1 MRGTRFWL
9 SVGLLTLFA
18 IGTIAAG
25 CGSSDDS
32 SSTSTTTSASGVAAA
47 ISV

>member
-9 SVGLLTLFA
+9 SVGLLALFA

-25 CGSSDDS
+25 CGSR
-32 SSTSTTTSASGVAAA
+32 TTAADLDHHVRAGVAAA
-47 ISV
+47 TSG